1 MKCKENSNN
10 WGQALKEV
18 QIILRDYTSA
28 AKPDFGGYQNAVIS
42 NVGFPQQVSG
52 NNGVT
57 TFRWDKNHSGTGIDL
72 KENNTVVFLKE
83 SAYMF
88 RTIIGDQVMGKI

>member
-1 MKCKENSNN
+1 M
-10 WGQALKEV
+10 
-18 QIILRDYTSA
+18 QIILRDFTAA
-28 AKPDFGGYQNAVIS
+28 AKPDSGVYQNPIIAQ
-42 NVGFPQQVSG
+42 VGFPQAGSG

-57 TFRWDKNHSGTGIDL
+57 SFRWDKNHSGTGIDL

-88 RTIIGDQVMGKI
+88 RTIIGDQVII